1 MPLQSRLLT
10 EPFPLLFS
18 LMFATAP
25 SPAFPPVDALVASLR
40 NVNYRLLVIKLILI
54 IVSVAA
60 ATVAVSTFVY
70 RNARAFWATHG
81 ETIQLYVGLALEW
94 LVKAAKAT
102 YQAAVA
108 FQPVAARWANQ
119 AADRVFYQLA
129 D

>member
-40 NVNYRLLVIKLILI
+40 NVNYRK
-54 IVSVAA
+54 VANQAVTFA
-60 ATVAVSTFVY
+60 ATFAAIVVAVSFFIY
-70 RNARAFWATHG
+70 RNARAFWAAHG
-81 ETIQLYVGLALEW
+81 ETILFNAALFAEW

-108 FQPVAARWANQ
+108 FQPVAARWVNQ
-119 AADRVFYQLA
+119 GADWAFYRLA